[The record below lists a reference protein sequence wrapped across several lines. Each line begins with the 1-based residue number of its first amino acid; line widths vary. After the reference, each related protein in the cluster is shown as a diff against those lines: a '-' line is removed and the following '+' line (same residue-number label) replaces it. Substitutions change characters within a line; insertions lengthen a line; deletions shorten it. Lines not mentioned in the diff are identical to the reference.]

1 MLYLWLNLTNHN
13 HKTLNQLSKHYSY
26 ELTLGRLN
34 VLNMALQ
41 TYSKPR
47 KLLSGKRLP
56 PHTQHLSLVA
66 GSFCL
71 SPDHFQ
77 HILTSAI
84 SLWGRQEKMVSWP

>member
-41 TYSKPR
+41 TYRKPR

-56 PHTQHLSLVA
+56 PHTHST
-66 GSFCL
+66 CL
-71 SPDHFQ
+71 WWLGLFAFPDHFQ